1 MTRIGLLGLVAAMA
15 MASPARPQD
24 NAGRA
29 VNPKLEQELWGVE
42 QRWLDSASNRKLDVL
57 QDLWT
62 DQFVEVNSG
71 GTTPGKKE
79 QIARLAAREPKP
91 GVGAFPDDFK
101 LRAVYGDF
109 ALATDHTTLK
119 GISTNGH
126 DFSGEYRVLRM
137 FVKEHGKWRVAGA
150 ALVPIAASARTS
162 AASPAAKLLQPVSQK
177 DADTG
182 GGRSELE
189 QRLWQIEQQW
199 LAAEHD
205 QKMDFLKQLWTD
217 QFFDILG
224 NGQYISRGD
233 MLARLASAHPE
244 PGTGAFPSDFE
255 LRAVY
260 GDHVAIATD
269 RTSLKGLGPASGEY
283 RVMRLF
289 VKERGKWKVA
299 GAALVPIIPT

>member
-1 MTRIGLLGLVAAMA
+1 MTKIWLTGLLVVVTL
-15 MASPARPQD
+15 ASPALSQD

-42 QRWLDSASNRKLDVL
+42 QRWLDSASNRRLDVL

-62 DQFVEVNSG
+62 DQFVEINSG

-79 QIARLAAREPKP
+79 QLARLAAREPKP

-137 FVKEHGKWRVAGA
+137 FVKERGKWRVAGA

-162 AASPAAKLLQPVSQK
+162 SVSSAAALSRLVSQEDPGTK
-177 DADTG
+177 GD
-182 GGRSELE
+182 RSDL
-189 QRLWQIEQQW
+189 QQQLWQIEQQW

-205 QKMDFLKQLWTD
+205 QRMDVLRQLWTD

-224 NGQYISRGD
+224 NGQYINRED
-233 MLARLASAHPE
+233 MLARLASAHPK
-244 PGTGAFPSDFE
+244 PGTGAFPSDFK

-260 GDHVAIATD
+260 GDRVAIATD
-269 RTSLKGLGPASGEY
+269 HTSLKGLGPASGEY

-289 VKERGKWKVA
+289 VKERGQWKVA
-299 GAALVPIIPT
+299 GAALVPIV

>member
-1 MTRIGLLGLVAAMA
+1 MKRFWWLGLIACMAVAPVAT
-15 MASPARPQD
+15 PQEAD
-24 NAGRA
+24 ESR
-29 VNPKLEQELWGVE
+29 VNPKLEKELWEVE
-42 QRWLDSASNRKLDVL
+42 QQWLDSASNRKLDVL
-57 QDLWT
+57 EDLWT
-62 DQFVEVNSG
+62 DQFVEINSG

-79 QIARLAAREPKP
+79 QLARLASREPKP

-150 ALVPIAASARTS
+150 ALVPIATS
-162 AASPAAKLLQPVSQK
+162 TIALSTAPMPHQNNPDS
-177 DADTG
+177 G
-182 GGRSELE
+182 GQAELA
-189 QRLWQIEQQW
+189 QHLWKIEQQW
-199 LAAEHD
+199 LAAEHA
-205 QKMDFLKQLWTD
+205 QKMDFLNELWTD

-224 NGQYISRGD
+224 NGQYISRED
-233 MLARLASAHPE
+233 MLKRLASANPK
-244 PGTGAFPSDFE
+244 PGTGAFPDDFK
-255 LRAVY
+255 LRAAY

-269 RTSLKGLGPASGEY
+269 HTSLKGLGAASGEY

-289 VKERGKWKVA
+289 VKEQGKWKVA
-299 GAALVPIIPT
+299 GAALVPIIRQ

>member
-1 MTRIGLLGLVAAMA
+1 MKKAWSLGLIAWIAVAPLDMA
-15 MASPARPQD
+15 QAASDSTA
-24 NAGRA
+24 NAQ
-29 VNPKLEQELWGVE
+29 LEKELWEVE
-42 QRWLDSASNRKLDVL
+42 QRWLDAATNRKLDVL

-62 DQFVEVNSG
+62 DQFVEINSG

-79 QIARLAAREPKP
+79 QMQRLAGREPKP

-137 FVKEHGKWRVAGA
+137 FIKENGKWRVAGA
-150 ALVPIAASARTS
+150 ALVPIAASAPTS
-162 AASPAAKLLQPVSQK
+162 AVSKAAPSPQPASQGEPGTS
-177 DADTG
+177 G
-182 GGRSELE
+182 GKSELE
-189 QRLWQIEQQW
+189 QQLWKIEQEW

-205 QKMDFLKQLWTD
+205 QKMDFLNELWTD

-224 NGQYISRGD
+224 NGQYISRED
-233 MLARLASAHPE
+233 MLKRLASANPK
-244 PGTGAFPSDFE
+244 PGTGAFPGDFK

-269 RTSLKGLGPASGEY
+269 HTTLKGLGPASGEY

-289 VKERGKWKVA
+289 IKEKGKWKVA
-299 GAALVPIIPT
+299 GAALVPIVSQ